1 MSALA
6 AALRRL
12 LTAAG
17 DVPGSAFT
25 PAQRSELGAYGQRT
39 GAVRAIRK
47 GAGNVFQVV
56 LPDVVRMQLDIIGPG
71 HMEGI
76 SDDLPNRA
84 RNIAMTRSSKG
95 GRHRHDCYHLA
106 LKPIGAG
113 GRWNADGGRG
123 FNLTQAALATGASM
137 LPVTPEDTWA
147 TDGDLWLVENQAMFD
162 QLDWLGN
169 DVHGSLAYFA
179 GTLHGTLLRW
189 LERCHRAARV
199 IVFPD
204 YDGNGLACF
213 SRACQASAAPCELHL
228 FPGWQ
233 SALDRYGNP
242 DLHKINL
249 PALESTIASMP
260 PAAREQAMPLVEQ
273 MIRTGKALEQEAVW
287 LERDRSR
294 PASISKISEVQTQA
308 TAVADTMVMH
318 TLK

>member
-1 MSALA
+1 MNRVLA
-6 AALRRL
+6 TALRRL
-12 LTAAG
+12 LTSPG

-25 PAQRSELGAYGQRT
+25 QAQRSELETYGQRT
-39 GAVRAIRK
+39 GAVRAVRK
-47 GAGNVFQVV
+47 GAGNVFRAV
-56 LPDVVRMQLDIIGPG
+56 LPDVVRMQLDNIAPD
-71 HMEGI
+71 HMEGV

-84 RNIAMTRSSKG
+84 RNIAMTRSSKS
-95 GRHRHDCYHLA
+95 GRHGHDRYHLA

-113 GRWNADGGRG
+113 GRWTADGARG
-123 FNLTQAALATGASM
+123 FDLAKVALTTGAAM
-137 LPVTPEDTWA
+137 LAVTPEDTWA

-189 LERCHRAARV
+189 LERRHRAAQV

-204 YDGNGLACF
+204 YDGNGMACF
-213 SRACQASAAPCELHL
+213 SRAFQASAAPCKLHL
-228 FPGWQ
+228 FQNWP

-249 PALESTIASMP
+249 PALESAIASMP
-260 PAAREQAMPLVEQ
+260 PLAHEQAEPLIEQ

-287 LERDRSR
+287 LG
-294 PASISKISEVQTQA
+294 Q
-308 TAVADTMVMH
+308 
-318 TLK
+318 